1 MNKLMIDTTIEV
13 LVYSANI
20 VAKTQETKVGFVG
33 YAKSLSKGLV
43 KMMCMEV
50 VSTEL
55 GLSVSDTYKSLEIK
69 DLETLFNKVVQE
81 SVDRVIKGNREITT
95 EVTATIH
102 PQDDSYIIK
111 VSLDKEFH
119 LCVTTSA
126 ELVEPLSE
134 LFKRHYHGTDYSNP
148 IVMTFVDDVKLQH
161 IDNFL
166 VSILW
171 DSNYEIAVSKASKD
185 EDSNTVVIAVPRKS
199 IK

>member
-13 LVYSANI
+13 LVYGANI

-33 YAKSLSKGLV
+33 YDKSLSKGIV
-43 KMMCMEV
+43 KMMCME
-50 VSTEL
+50 EIANKL

-69 DLETLFNKVVQE
+69 DLEILFNKVVKE
-81 SVDRVIKGNREITT
+81 SVGRVTKGNKEITT
-95 EVTATIH
+95 EVTATVH

-119 LCVTTSA
+119 LCLTTSA
-126 ELVEPLSE
+126 GLIEPLAE
-134 LFKRHYHGTDYSNP
+134 LFKRYYHGTDYSNP
-148 IVMTFVDDVKLQH
+148 IVMTFVDDIKLHH

-171 DSNYEIAVSKASKD
+171 DSNYEMTVSKASKD
-185 EDSNTVVIAVPRKS
+185 EDGNTVVIVVPRK
-199 IK
+199 K